1 MKIHMFSGSGF
12 AWRIQLACELK
23 GIPYGPAYMQPTP
36 ENLKSAAFLKLSP
49 RGKVPAIE
57 ADGYSL
63 SESLAIMAY
72 LEAKH
77 PERPL
82 FGKTPEETGQIW
94 QKCLDFDLYVSGD
107 FIPNLIAPIVQGRA
121 VNEADAV
128 RKGAAT
134 AHEELAKLDDGVGA
148 SGWIVGESVS
158 AADITLYTMI
168 EPVIRFATKPEILS
182 LGLGFD
188 SFASRYPRLQAWREK
203 VQSLPEYDA
212 TYPVFWREVDEQL
225 AAAS

>member
-23 GIPYGPAYMQPTP
+23 GITYDPAYMQPTP
-36 ENLKSAAFLKLSP
+36 ENLKSEAFLKLSP

-57 ADGYSL
+57 ADEYSL

-82 FGKTPEETGQIW
+82 FGSWPEETGRIW
-94 QKCLDFDLYVSGD
+94 QKCLDFDLYVSSN
-107 FIPNLIAPIVQGRA
+107 FIPNLVAPIVQGRA
-121 VNEADAV
+121 ANEVDAV
-128 RKGAAT
+128 RKGAET
-134 AHEELAKLDDGVGA
+134 AHEELAKLNDSVSA
-148 SGWIVGESVS
+148 SGWMVGDKVT

-188 SFASRYPRLQAWREK
+188 GFASRYPKLQVWREK

-212 TYPVFWREVDEQL
+212 TYPTYWREVDEQL

>member
-23 GIPYGPAYMQPTP
+23 GIPYDPAYMQPTP

-82 FGKTPEETGQIW
+82 FGTTQSAYRST
-94 QKCLDFDLYVSGD
+94 LH
-107 FIPNLIAPIVQGRA
+107 
-121 VNEADAV
+121 V
-128 RKGAAT
+128 R
-134 AHEELAKLDDGVGA
+134 
-148 SGWIVGESVS
+148 
-158 AADITLYTMI
+158 
-168 EPVIRFATKPEILS
+168 
-182 LGLGFD
+182 
-188 SFASRYPRLQAWREK
+188 PRLGGGVSILLILGRQ
-203 VQSLPEYDA
+203 
-212 TYPVFWREVDEQL
+212 F
-225 AAAS
+225 

>member
-12 AWRIQLACELK
+12 AWRIQLACGLK
-23 GIPYGPAYMQPTP
+23 GIPYEPAYMQPTP
-36 ENLKSAAFLKLSP
+36 ENLKSAAFLKLSS

-121 VNEADAV
+121 ANEADAV